1 LGLAPRRLQL
11 LTLAEIGGEGNDL
24 AAIGFLQP
32 FQDDGGVEAA
42 GIGQNDLLHAAM
54 LAAAAHRRTPWNW
67 WKEPGKSAR
76 SIGRRGA
83 SASCRGQP
91 GRPNCGSIGP
101 EFGLR
106 NPRRCPC

>member
-1 LGLAPRRLQL
+1 QVEALVHGIGAEHREDEVAHEFLAQVLDVDLLHAEHLGLAPRRLQL
-11 LTLAEIGGEGNDL
+11 LALAEIGGEGHDL

-67 WKEPGKSAR
+67 WKEPGKSA
-76 SIGRRGA
+76 
-83 SASCRGQP
+83 
-91 GRPNCGSIGP
+91 
-101 EFGLR
+101 
-106 NPRRCPC
+106 